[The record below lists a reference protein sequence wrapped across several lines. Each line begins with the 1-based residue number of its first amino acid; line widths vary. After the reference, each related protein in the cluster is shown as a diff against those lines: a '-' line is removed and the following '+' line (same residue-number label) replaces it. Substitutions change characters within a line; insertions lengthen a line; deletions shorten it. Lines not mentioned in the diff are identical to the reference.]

1 MKQVVATGPE
11 LSMDE
16 RNVLSVAYKNK
27 ADHLLT
33 VICCH
38 STWIWYDLIWFV
50 CEWTL
55 MDFGFD
61 VIWLCSSFLTCMRAQ
76 THLQVHRNFVQMQL
90 VLVLM
95 INNLWGFSWLIK
107 LPSQPPCTQRHLA
120 TPCSS
125 ILIPFYISNVLHFKP
140 SKTLGQV
147 GMLRSAFRATSVAS
161 SKTASREEVE
171 YAEEYKKKA
180 RTQWTQEL
188 MHCSFTPLY
197 CGMSG
202 VCSEFWIVCPW
213 SDEQHDFV
221 SKRRRSRLWQC
232 MKVLL
237 YGALFIEH
245 QGNCWHPGQLLTFL
259 ALPQAQEEGIRT
271 CDPQPC

>member
-1 MKQVVATGPE
+1 MFFFQLFNGIVCCSSFIPDDSTEEVIDHMKQVVATGPE

-125 ILIPFYISNVLHFKP
+125 ILIPFYISNVLQ
-140 SKTLGQV
+140 L
-147 GMLRSAFRATSVAS
+147 
-161 SKTASREEVE
+161 
-171 YAEEYKKKA
+171 
-180 RTQWTQEL
+180 
-188 MHCSFTPLY
+188 
-197 CGMSG
+197 SG
-202 VCSEFWIVCPW
+202 
-213 SDEQHDFV
+213 
-221 SKRRRSRLWQC
+221 
-232 MKVLL
+232 
-237 YGALFIEH
+237 
-245 QGNCWHPGQLLTFL
+245 WHAAKCLS
-259 ALPQAQEEGIRT
+259 
-271 CDPQPC
+271 CH

>member
-27 ADHLLT
+27 AD
-33 VICCH
+33 
-38 STWIWYDLIWFV
+38 DWFV
-50 CEWTL
+50 DCDL
-55 MDFGFD
+55 LPFYMDMVWFD
-61 VIWLCSSFLTCMRAQ
+61 MICMWVGVDGLWLWRDLFMQLCNSFLTCMCAQ
-76 THLQVHRNFVQMQL
+76 THLQVHRNFAQMQL

-95 INNLWGFSWLIK
+95 IDNLWGCSWLIK
-107 LPSQPPCTQRHLA
+107 LPSHPDLKYCSCQGTQRH
-120 TPCSS
+120 TPSSS
-125 ILIPFYISNVLHFKP
+125 IFSYHFKLQTCCSFKR

-180 RTQWTQEL
+180 RTQWDSGTNALQ
-188 MHCSFTPLY
+188 SVPLY

-202 VCSEFWIVCPW
+202 VCSELFAHEVMSNITL
-213 SDEQHDFV
+213 
-221 SKRRRSRLWQC
+221 SR
-232 MKVLL
+232 KEGV
-237 YGALFIEH
+237 
-245 QGNCWHPGQLLTFL
+245 QGFDNAW
-259 ALPQAQEEGIRT
+259 
-271 CDPQPC
+271 